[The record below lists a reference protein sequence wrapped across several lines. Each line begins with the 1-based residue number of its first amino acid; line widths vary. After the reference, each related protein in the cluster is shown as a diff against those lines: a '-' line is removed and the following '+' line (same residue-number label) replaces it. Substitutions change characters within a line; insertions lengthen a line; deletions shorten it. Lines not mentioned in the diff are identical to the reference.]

1 VSELE
6 ASLPTSPL
14 GTEHRRGSEL
24 EASLPTSPL
33 GTEHRRGN
41 ATQVANAHLGT
52 VELRIPS
59 KPEWVAVARLTI
71 AAIANRLPF
80 SVEEIEDLKLAIAE
94 ACTNVIQSES
104 GADSIEIVVET
115 GSAELKIHVRDHG
128 AIRIRQAVAA
138 PLGGVPV
145 EGGLGV
151 FLIQALMDSVEQ
163 SANPESGNQLVMT
176 KRVGS

>member
-1 VSELE
+1 VNASQTVS
-6 ASLPTSPL
+6 
-14 GTEHRRGSEL
+14 
-24 EASLPTSPL
+24 
-33 GTEHRRGN
+33 
-41 ATQVANAHLGT
+41 AHSDT

-104 GADSIEIVVET
+104 GADTIEIVCET
-115 GSAELKIHVRDHG
+115 VSTELRIQVRDHG
-128 AIRIRQAVAA
+128 AIRARQAVAA
-138 PLGGVPV
+138 PQGGASV
-145 EGGLGV
+145 EGLGV

-163 SANPESGNQLVMT
+163 SASPESGNQLVMT